1 MSNRNVTVK
10 RIATSKPE
18 TFLEVSVSYDE
29 GVIDTSG
36 YRNRPRGFYLHVG
49 VIEDH
54 NDGFINYVIGNGGRG
69 LLETAQRFNQKRL
82 KQLADMADNPENPA
96 LDRIVQMVLARSGL
110 TLAVSALEQ
119 AEAAQ
124 AEAELVTA

>member
-1 MSNRNVTVK
+1 MSNRNVDVK
-10 RIATSKPE
+10 RIATSKPN
-18 TFLEVSVSYDE
+18 TFLQVSVSYDE

-54 NDGFINYVIGNGGRG
+54 NDGFIKYIIGNGGRG

-82 KQLADMADNPENPA
+82 KQLADMADNPENRA
-96 LDRIVQMVLARSGL
+96 LDQIVVNVLVKSGL
-110 TLAVSALEQ
+110 TLAD
-119 AEAAQ
+119 
-124 AEAELVTA
+124 AELTEAVCA

>member
-1 MSNRNVTVK
+1 MSNRNVDVK

-36 YRNRPRGFYLHVG
+36 YRNRPRGFYVHVG

-54 NDGFINYVIGNGGRG
+54 NDGFIKHIIGNGGRG
-69 LLETAQRFNQKRL
+69 LLETAPRFNQRRL
-82 KQLADMADNPENPA
+82 NQLAEMARNPENQA
-96 LDRIVQMVLARSGL
+96 LDQIVVNVLVRNGL
-110 TLAVSALEQ
+110 KLAEPACV
-119 AEAAQ
+119 
-124 AEAELVTA
+124 